1 MTKTPPSFTAQR
13 LAWRDT
19 SLGVITLANGNR
31 MRLTLGLG
39 SGLSQRPGDPKGTV
53 WAIADRGPNLK
64 IKPAIK
70 RYGLEHL
77 RPLAKVDGAKIMPR
91 PDVGPICQLRLH
103 GNTVK
108 LVRRIRAGSAV
119 GHIRLPIPAG
129 AADVEPA
136 FDLKGAGW
144 APTHPA
150 PTQRPSWP
158 CRTAPLGRR

>member
-1 MTKTPPSFTAQR
+1 MSETTPSFVAQR

-70 RYGLEHL
+70 RYGLEHFGAHKL
-77 RPLAKVDGAKIMPR
+77 RDYSPLFALTRLERLFLVSVPLTSLSAFQSRPLKSVRLIRGRVTHVD
-91 PDVGPICQLRLH
+91 V
-103 GNTVK
+103 
-108 LVRRIRAGSAV
+108 SAPFV
-119 GHIRLPIPAG
+119 FLQNS
-129 AADVEPA
+129 
-136 FDLKGAGW
+136 
-144 APTHPA
+144 
-150 PTQRPSWP
+150 TQRP
-158 CRTAPLGRR
+158 LGADGPVKLFPVRL